1 MKVLALHS
9 ESCNLS
15 LLGDMMLKHTDF
27 KEIQFWIYISALY
40 TDERSGGAQIISYLL
55 KRDYD

>member
-1 MKVLALHS
+1 
-9 ESCNLS
+9 
-15 LLGDMMLKHTDF
+15 MMLKHTDF